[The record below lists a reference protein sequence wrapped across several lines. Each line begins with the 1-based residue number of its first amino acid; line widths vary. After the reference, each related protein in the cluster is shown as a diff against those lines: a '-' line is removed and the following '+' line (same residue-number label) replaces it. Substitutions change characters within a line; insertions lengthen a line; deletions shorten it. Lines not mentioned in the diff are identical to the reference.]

1 MSDNITF
8 FRVRSRLASP
18 LAVGSGENANTD
30 CDVILDSRDMPVIPA
45 SSFAGVIRHFLI
57 DTGKYSDEL
66 WGTIN
71 DGKCISSKLRFYDSV
86 SVSDSFITVRD
97 SVALENKISDEAEDD
112 ELLYNKVGVGGA
124 KFDKEAVEA
133 SADFVTLIEMH
144 NVSEDEKNSI
154 LTALSA
160 IDSGYL
166 RFGSKTSRGY
176 GELKITELKEAFFS
190 MPGDREKWLGFDP
203 YDYDSDN
210 DYTDIIEALKAHSA
224 DSYYD
229 RIVLRLKQ
237 KGALSIRSYTVKD
250 IADADF
256 TQLSD
261 KDGTPVIPGT
271 SWAGAFRSRFKELSG
286 DRRLTDKLFGY
297 VDISENTQQKS
308 KIVFSESRIKDSVKK
323 LITRTS
329 IDRFSGGVKEKALYS
344 EITRYNGECILEI
357 SLPSKMEDAEKC
369 RTILSAVICDLDR
382 GYLSEGGLTSVGRG
396 LFEVMKMTFN
406 GRDVTE
412 AVKNCNISAM
422 IGDEE

>member
-1 MSDNITF
+1 
-8 FRVRSRLASP
+8 
-18 LAVGSGENANTD
+18 
-30 CDVILDSRDMPVIPA
+30 
-45 SSFAGVIRHFLI
+45 
-57 DTGKYSDEL
+57 
-66 WGTIN
+66 
-71 DGKCISSKLRFYDSV
+71 
-86 SVSDSFITVRD
+86 
-97 SVALENKISDEAEDD
+97 
-112 ELLYNKVGVGGA
+112 
-124 KFDKEAVEA
+124 
-133 SADFVTLIEMH
+133 
-144 NVSEDEKNSI
+144 
-154 LTALSA
+154 
-160 IDSGYL
+160 
-166 RFGSKTSRGY
+166 
-176 GELKITELKEAFFS
+176 
-190 MPGDREKWLGFDP
+190 MPGDREKWLGFYP

-357 SLPSKMEDAEKC
+357 SLPSKMDH
-369 RTILSAVICDLDR
+369 
-382 GYLSEGGLTSVGRG
+382 
-396 LFEVMKMTFN
+396 TFC
-406 GRDVTE
+406 GHLR
-412 AVKNCNISAM
+412 S
-422 IGDEE
+422 